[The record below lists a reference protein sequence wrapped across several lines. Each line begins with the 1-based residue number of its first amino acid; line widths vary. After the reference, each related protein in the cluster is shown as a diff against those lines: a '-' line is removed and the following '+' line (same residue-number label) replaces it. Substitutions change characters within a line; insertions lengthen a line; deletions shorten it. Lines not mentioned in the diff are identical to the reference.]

1 MSILTKKKL
10 QNALFVLGM
19 MELNEIKKLPN
30 VPIPCKEE
38 YIAEQEKI
46 LTQAC
51 KEAYAPKLTPRRA
64 IAAVLVAIFLLA
76 VTACAAI
83 EPIRE
88 FFVDVFDGFI
98 KVEIEDPEDPGA
110 DEEIYP
116 ETIETAYAIT
126 NIPGGFM
133 IIDDTRSP
141 ESTMTLWM
149 NEEASVIIFQ
159 QNPIEGNNI
168 KLDGDN
174 AEYGEIVIEGR
185 TVLKHYS
192 DGMYVIMWK
201 EHGYLFSISCSDTIP
216 WETVVDMI
224 TGLAPEE

>member
-1 MSILTKKKL
+1 MRKEEKIKA
-10 QNALFVLGM
+10 ALLIFGM
-19 MELNEIKKLPN
+19 AEIKRFESLPN
-30 VPIPCKEE
+30 IPEPRSEKYLAAREE
-38 YIAEQEKI
+38 
-46 LTQAC
+46 LLSMHLG
-51 KEAYAPKLTPRRA
+51 EAQRIWTPKRA
-64 IAAVLVAIFLLA
+64 VAAILVAIFLLA

-88 FFVDVFDGFI
+88 FFIEVFDEYI
-98 KVEIEDPEDPGA
+98 RVETENPEAPGA

-126 NIPGGFM
+126 NIPGGFT

-185 TVLKHYS
+185 TVFKHYS
-192 DGMYVIMWK
+192 DGMYVLMWK

-216 WETVVDMI
+216 WETIVDMV
-224 TGLAPEE
+224 TGLAPENE

>member
-88 FFVDVFDGFI
+88 FFIEVFDEYLR
-98 KVEIEDPEDPGA
+98 VEVDNPDASENK
-110 DEEIYP
+110 EEVLP
-116 ETIETAYAIT
+116 KTIEVAYSIT
-126 NIPGGFM
+126 NIPDGFVLVDDSRS
-133 IIDDTRSP
+133 IISIMTMWLKDDGSVLIY
-141 ESTMTLWM
+141 EQDIISE
-149 NEEASVIIFQ
+149 NEV
-159 QNPIEGNNI
+159 N
-168 KLDGDN
+168 LDGDN

-185 TVLKHYS
+185 SVFKHYS
-192 DGMYVIMWK
+192 DGMYVLMWK

-216 WETVVDMI
+216 WETIVDMV
-224 TGLAPEE
+224 TGLAPEV

>member
-1 MSILTKKKL
+1 MKRLTKKKL
-10 QNALFVLGM
+10 QDALLILGM
-19 MELNEIKKLPN
+19 IEVRKAEALPD
-30 VPIPCKEE
+30 VAWEKSKE
-38 YIAEQEKI
+38 YITAKEK
-46 LTQAC
+46 LLHNLFDTPPRPVFT
-51 KEAYAPKLTPRRA
+51 PKKFVAA
-64 IAAVLVAIFLLA
+64 ILVAIFLLA
-76 VTACAAI
+76 ATACAAI

-88 FFVDVFDGFI
+88 FFVEVFDSFI
-98 KVEIEDPEDPGA
+98 KVEIEDPEAPGA
-110 DEEIYP
+110 YEEIYP

-126 NIPGGFM
+126 NIPGGFT

-185 TVLKHYS
+185 TVFRLYS
-192 DGMYVIMWK
+192 DGMYVLMWK

-216 WETVVDMI
+216 WETIVDMV